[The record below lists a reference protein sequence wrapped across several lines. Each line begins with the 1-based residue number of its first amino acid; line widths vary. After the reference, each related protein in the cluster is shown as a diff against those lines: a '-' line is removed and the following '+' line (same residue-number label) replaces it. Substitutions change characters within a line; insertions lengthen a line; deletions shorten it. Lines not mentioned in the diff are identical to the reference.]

1 MKIRFWGAA
10 GEVTGSCFV
19 VEADGERIM
28 IDCGMFQGQDSDE
41 KNRREVEGNLKGLEG
56 VILTHAH
63 LDHCGRLPILW
74 KGGYRGKIWA
84 TPPTEDLTRLVLE
97 DAAKIAELNEEGLE
111 PLYHKGDVAQTM
123 DLFETITYRKWF
135 KLGSKFE
142 ARFLD
147 AGHILGSAMVE
158 LKVKEGEE
166 EKMVVFSGDMGNS
179 PSPLVKEMEV
189 PEKADLVVMESTYGN
204 RLHKPRGEEIDQLW
218 KWSSEIMRERSV
230 MMIASF
236 ALERAQELLFAFD
249 QIKKK
254 DPSLKEMPVFL
265 DSPMAIKATDIFKKH
280 RGYLNEERRQ
290 QFKNDDPFDFG
301 GFKNLE
307 WGRESRKV
315 RDRLDPRVIIAGAGM
330 MSGGRI
336 LSHAKRWLGNKKAM
350 LVLTGY
356 QAEGTL
362 GREIQEGAKAVVID
376 DKPVV
381 INAQVKEISTMSAH
395 ADQEQMLDWLN
406 GIEGVERVVLVHGEE
421 EGRDGLEEEL
431 KGKMKIE
438 RPLWGEEIKS

>member
-19 VEADGERIM
+19 VEAGGERIM
-28 IDCGMFQGQDSDE
+28 IDCGMFQGKGSDE
-41 KNRREVEGNLKGLEG
+41 KNRREIEGNLKGLKG
-56 VILTHAH
+56 MILTHAH

-74 KGGYRGKIWA
+74 KGGYRGKIWS
-84 TPPTEDLTRLVLE
+84 TPPTKDLTQLVLE
-97 DAAKIAELNEEGLE
+97 DAAKIAELNEEGLK

-123 DLFETITYRKWF
+123 GLFETITYRKWF
-135 KLGSKFE
+135 KLGNNFE

-158 LKVKEGEE
+158 LKVKDGEE
-166 EKMVVFSGDMGNS
+166 EKRVVFSGDMGNS

-189 PEKADLVVMESTYGN
+189 PEKADLVIMESTYGN

-254 DPSLKEMPVFL
+254 DESLKELPVFL
-265 DSPMAIKATDIFKKH
+265 DSPMAITATDIFKKH
-280 RGYLNEERRQ
+280 RGYLNDEIRQ

-350 LVLTGY
+350 LVITGY

-362 GREIQEGAKAVVID
+362 GREVQEGAKAVVID
-376 DKPVV
+376 EKPVV

-395 ADQEQMLDWLN
+395 ADQEQMLDWLSK
-406 GIEGVERVVLVHGEE
+406 IEGVQEVVLVHGEE
-421 EGRDGLEEEL
+421 KGRDGLEEEL
-431 KGKMKIE
+431 KDKMKIE
-438 RPLWGEEIKS
+438 RPLWGEEKEF